1 MAFHVTP
8 ATLAEIAAILSYL
21 KQESP
26 RAAQRFEVRLN
37 EVFRSIEAH
46 PLAGRTT
53 NKPKLRSVNTH
64 PFPYLVFY
72 RVLAADITV
81 IAVRHGARNP
91 RGMPARPR

>member
-8 ATLAEIAAILSYL
+8 ATLAEIDSILRYL

-26 RAAQRFEVRLN
+26 KAAQRFDARLH

-46 PLAGRTT
+46 PLAGRRT
-53 NKPKLRSVNTH
+53 NKPKLRLVNTH
-64 PFPYLVFY
+64 PYPYLVFY
-72 RVLAADITV
+72 RLRGADIDIV
-81 IAVRHGARNP
+81 AVRHGARNP